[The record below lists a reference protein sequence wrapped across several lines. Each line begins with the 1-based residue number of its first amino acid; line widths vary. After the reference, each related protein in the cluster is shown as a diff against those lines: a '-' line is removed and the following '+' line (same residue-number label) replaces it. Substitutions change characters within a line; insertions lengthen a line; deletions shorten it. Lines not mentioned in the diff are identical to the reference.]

1 MNAED
6 ILKNQSCFDF
16 LPTVESKSVSLVL
29 IDPPYEIS
37 RSTNFASGPPCGR
50 DIDRFRVSMDFGEWD
65 HSFDGLDEVLKECY
79 RALKNGGTIICFH
92 DLWKIG
98 WLKDLMEKAGFRK
111 IRFIEWIK
119 TNPVPLN
126 SKFMYLTNA
135 REAAVCGVKG
145 GRQTFNSEYDI
156 GLYRHPICHDK
167 GRFHPTQKPL
177 ALIKE
182 LVEKH
187 SNPGDTVMD
196 CFSGSGTTCLAA
208 IQLGRKFIGCEL
220 SEEYWKKSVD
230 RINSEANM
238 PNEKDAIAANS
249 TLDLFC

>member
-1 MNAED
+1 
-6 ILKNQSCFDF
+6 
-16 LPTVESKSVSLVL
+16 
-29 IDPPYEIS
+29 
-37 RSTNFASGPPCGR
+37 
-50 DIDRFRVSMDFGEWD
+50 
-65 HSFDGLDEVLKECY
+65 
-79 RALKNGGTIICFH
+79 
-92 DLWKIG
+92 
-98 WLKDLMEKAGFRK
+98 
-111 IRFIEWIK
+111 
-119 TNPVPLN
+119 
-126 SKFMYLTNA
+126 MYLTNA

-238 PNEKDAIAANS
+238 PNGKDAIAANP